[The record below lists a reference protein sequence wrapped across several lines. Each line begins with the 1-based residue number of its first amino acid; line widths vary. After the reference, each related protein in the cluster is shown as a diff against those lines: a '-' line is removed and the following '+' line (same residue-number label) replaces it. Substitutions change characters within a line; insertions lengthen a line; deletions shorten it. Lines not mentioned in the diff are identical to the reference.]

1 MDIDKHGDM
10 LICMAIVLNLK
21 LDGQKSLNITKVS
34 SKLYDWITHACRE
47 DEEAFDGPI
56 KLGQKVDD

>member
-1 MDIDKHGDM
+1 M
-10 LICMAIVLNLK
+10 LICMAAVLNVK

-47 DEEAFDGPI
+47 DDEAFDGII
-56 KLGQKVDD
+56 KLRKEVDSRLLH